1 MTNADYGQSDQTQQ
15 PVTAPGRSGRMSPEK
30 SLDSIFPGK
39 KWVDSVLSALE
50 TKEDMTTAIVH
61 RYLMRA
67 AMAGMII
74 AVLYVVNYEITGI
87 FSTIKVGETALT
99 GVGKMIGAF
108 CFGWALVFIY
118 YTRSELLTSNM
129 MLVVTGVYFK
139 RTTWARGMKVLT
151 ICFLGNFVGG
161 VILAILFSG
170 STLTHGVT
178 GEVMVHSVETK
189 IAYVYTASGLL
200 DLLVR
205 AILCNFMI
213 NLAMLLIYNGLIQ
226 ETVAKMASMVMAV
239 FIFAFLGFEHSVANS
254 VLFAVVGLSEGIDVL
269 GAVANIVVV
278 LIGNFI
284 GGGLMIGLYYAYM
297 EDRDRGTR
305 RRERAEARAEA
316 RRMRREG
323 RKPGNTN

>member
-1 MTNADYGQSDQTQQ
+1 MSKQESGLPEQNQQ
-15 PVTAPGRSGRMSPEK
+15 PVIGPGRSSRLSPEK
-30 SLDSIFPGK
+30 SLDAIFPGK
-39 KWVDSVLSALE
+39 KWVDSVLAALE

-74 AVLYVVNYEITGI
+74 AVFYVVNYEVTGI
-87 FSTIKVGETALT
+87 FSKLSVGGQSLS
-99 GVGKMIGAF
+99 GIGKMVGAL

-139 RTTWARGMKVLT
+139 RTTWGRGLKVL
-151 ICFLGNFVGG
+151 CLCLLGNFLGG
-161 VILAILFSG
+161 VILAVLFSG
-170 STLTHGVT
+170 SSLIDGAT
-178 GEVMVHSVETK
+178 GDVMMHAVEVK
-189 IAYVYTASGLL
+189 IGYIYSASGLL

-239 FIFAFLGFEHSVANS
+239 FIFAFLGFEHSVANC
-254 VLFAVVGLSEGIDVL
+254 VLFAIMGIGHGINVL
-269 GAVANIVVV
+269 GAIVNLIVV

-297 EDRDRGTR
+297 EDRTRGQKHR
-305 RRERAEARAEA
+305 ERSEARAAARRER
-316 RRMRREG
+316 RE
-323 RKPGNTN
+323 RNKRIH